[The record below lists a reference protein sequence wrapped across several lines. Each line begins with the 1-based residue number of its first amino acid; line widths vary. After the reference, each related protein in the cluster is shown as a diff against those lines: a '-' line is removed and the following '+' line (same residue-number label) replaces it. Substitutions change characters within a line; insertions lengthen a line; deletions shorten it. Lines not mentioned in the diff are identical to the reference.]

1 MSNLVSSLLS
11 LNTAIGRW
19 SGLGPYY
26 AMFPK
31 EFAFEVVEKF
41 SKPGDLVIDPFAG
54 RASSIYAAAAME
66 RHGYGIE
73 INPVGWLYGRV
84 KLNPAQLS
92 NVVRRIRDIEKL
104 AQLNEQSELENLPEF
119 FRVCYARNVLNY
131 LITARR
137 ELRWKTKKTDAT
149 LMAIIL
155 VSLHGKREQSLS
167 NQMRQGKAMSPEYS
181 LRWWREKQLT
191 PPDID
196 PVSFLIRRA
205 EWRYAKGC
213 PKLLNGLVYRGDS
226 TSLIGRLVSKVK
238 RCELEPFNLLFTS
251 PPYFGIT
258 NYHYDQWL
266 RLWMLGGTEQPSW
279 TGEKWKGKF
288 ESKPGYRE
296 LLQTVFSGCSSMMS
310 DDAVIY
316 VRTDARVFTK
326 ETTIEVLKSVF
337 PRKNMEIVPRPFK
350 KETQTALYGDKS
362 KKPGEVDIIL
372 RS

>member
-1 MSNLVSSLLS
+1 MSRLVKNLLNLS
-11 LNTAIGRW
+11 TAIGRW

-31 EFAFEVVEKF
+31 EFAFEVVAKF
-41 SKPGDLVIDPFAG
+41 SEPGDLVIDPFAG
-54 RASSIYAAAAME
+54 RASSIYAAAAMD
-66 RHGYGIE
+66 RFGYGIE
-73 INPVGWLYGRV
+73 INPVGWLYGQV
-84 KLNPAQLS
+84 KLNPAQFS
-92 NVVRRIRDIEKL
+92 SVVQRIKDIEKI
-104 AQLNEQSELENLPEF
+104 AQQNDQSKLEDLPEF
-119 FRVCYARNVLNY
+119 FHFCYAPNVLSY
-131 LITARR
+131 LVTARR
-137 ELRWKTKKTDAT
+137 ELQWKTRKVDAT

-155 VSLHGKREQSLS
+155 VSLHGKREYSLS

-181 LRWWREKQLT
+181 VRWWRERKLT

-196 PVSFLIRRA
+196 PAAFLIRRA
-205 EWRYAKGC
+205 EWRYAKGS

-226 TSLIGRLVSKVK
+226 TLLISRLVNKVN
-238 RCELEPFNLLFTS
+238 RCELAPFKLLFTS

-279 TGEKWKGKF
+279 TGERWKGKF

-296 LLQTVFSGCSSMMS
+296 LLQTVFLGCSSMMR
-310 DDAVIY
+310 DDAIIY
-316 VRTDARVFTK
+316 IRTDARTFTK
-326 ETTIEVLKSVF
+326 ETTIEVLQSIF
-337 PRKNMEIVPRPFK
+337 PQKNMKILARPFK

-372 RS
+372 QS